1 MKSEKGGEGKSREGG
16 SDSNC
21 EPFILRPFDQFIQRF
36 KAFPRARPSWLCLV
50 SPPFSF
56 FFFFFSTFEPHSLV
70 SLRPP
75 PFLTASIPQ
84 PRAGAAQRRCSRC
97 TYAIRRHVSA
107 IFCAA
112 DESCRDRPTNTS
124 NIPAHRVS
132 PSRGVFSERDTF

>member
-1 MKSEKGGEGKSREGG
+1 MKRAARGKVERAARTQTANHSFFGHLTSSFRDLRLFLELAPRGFV
-16 SDSNC
+16 SFRLRF
-21 EPFILRPFDQFIQRF
+21 PFFFLFFFNFRA
-36 KAFPRARPSWLCLV
+36 AFPCL
-50 SPPFSF
+50 
-56 FFFFFSTFEPHSLV
+56 